1 MEHKDSNKILTG
13 KMKKLAKM
21 LAKNYTVKIGIL
33 AKNNKQVGENID
45 LAGIGCVQEYGAEI
59 PVTDKMRGFFRHE
72 FGVNLKKSTTSIKIP
87 ARSWL
92 YEPIKDANFRKM
104 ILDYVGDQEIF
115 EETADKDIMKKLANI
130 IGEVGLMQI
139 FRAFENNG
147 INGEWPANS
156 PLTIA
161 RKGSSKPLV
170 NNGDLKGSI
179 AFEVEG

>member
-33 AKNNKQVGENID
+33 AKNNKPVGENID
-45 LAGIGCVQEYGAEI
+45 LAGIGCVQEYGANI
-59 PVTDKMRGFFRHE
+59 PVTDKMRGYFRHE
-72 FGVNLKKSTTSIKIP
+72 FGVNLKKSTTNIEIP

-92 YEPIKDANFRKM
+92 YEPIKDPKFRKL
-104 ILDYVGDQEIF
+104 IFEYVGDQELF
-115 EETADKDIMKKLANI
+115 EELADKDTMKELANI
-130 IGEVGLMQI
+130 IGEAGLTQI
-139 FRAFENNG
+139 FKAFDNGG
-147 INGEWPANS
+147 INGEWAPNS
-156 PLTIA
+156 SLTIA
-161 RKGSSKPLV
+161 QKHSSKPLV